1 MLCTVGWCLT
11 AVLSIFSREVGSVDG
26 GRLGASQVGS
36 ACCIWTSLPSGSLVD
51 DGGRY
56 VCTFIC
62 ERRFSFG
69 SWKVVALASSSYTGV
84 RVAVWLSG
92 LCEFLSASLVAYV
105 QCCRL
110 WQHPILLC
118 GLFSF
123 SVSPLQWGSHRNAIE
138 SGVGSLLLSNSSVMK
153 LGFLMLSRLSPL
165 FCSEGV
171 VTNRCI
177 VTLVRRLTR
186 MTVQSPRLGE
196 YRQCG

>member
-56 VCTFIC
+56 VW
-62 ERRFSFG
+62 RFSFG

-118 GLFSF
+118 GCSPFGLQPLVSIPSSSACLFA
-123 SVSPLQWGSHRNAIE
+123 LR
-138 SGVGSLLLSNSSVMK
+138 LLLLQVMK

>member
-92 LCEFLSASLVAYV
+92 LF
-105 QCCRL
+105 
-110 WQHPILLC
+110 
-118 GLFSF
+118 
-123 SVSPLQWGSHRNAIE
+123 
-138 SGVGSLLLSNSSVMK
+138 
-153 LGFLMLSRLSPL
+153 
-165 FCSEGV
+165 
-171 VTNRCI
+171 
-177 VTLVRRLTR
+177 TLVRRLTR